1 MSMSRPRSSF
11 IVCDQLFIFSL
22 IFIVINQ
29 ITSFKQTY
37 FFCTFLE
44 YVLLFSDG
52 NVGVESE

>member
-1 MSMSRPRSSF
+1 MSRPRSSF